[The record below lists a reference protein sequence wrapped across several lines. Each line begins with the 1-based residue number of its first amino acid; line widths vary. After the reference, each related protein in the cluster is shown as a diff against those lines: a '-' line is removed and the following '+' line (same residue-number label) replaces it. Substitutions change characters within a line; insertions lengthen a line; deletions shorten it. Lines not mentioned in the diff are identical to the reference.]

1 MRFYGIA
8 DSFSRLIEY
17 LHEPTLADDRPSTY
31 FFIVQ
36 SIYTKQGKIPRPDAL
51 QATIIDRWTTRSRRD
66 WTDIKKKGTKKKKE
80 SKTDTDTTR
89 KMGTLVQTEQHVQPA
104 TFPGV
109 RARYKNQSQRMTAS
123 LSEKTESA
131 T

>member
-1 MRFYGIA
+1 M
-8 DSFSRLIEY
+8 
-17 LHEPTLADDRPSTY
+17 
-31 FFIVQ
+31 
-36 SIYTKQGKIPRPDAL
+36 
-51 QATIIDRWTTRSRRD
+51 
-66 WTDIKKKGTKKKKE
+66 
-80 SKTDTDTTR
+80 DTTR

-131 T
+131 A